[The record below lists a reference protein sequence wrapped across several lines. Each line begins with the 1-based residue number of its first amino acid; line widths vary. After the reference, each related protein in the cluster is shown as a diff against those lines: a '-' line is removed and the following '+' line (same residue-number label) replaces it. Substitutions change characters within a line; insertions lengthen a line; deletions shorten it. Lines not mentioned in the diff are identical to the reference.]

1 MLDCIKS
8 FCTENIVLYMNT
20 DSSPIIVKSPDD
32 DSLVQ
37 LVLPIKTY

>member
-1 MLDCIKS
+1 MLDSLKS
-8 FCTENIVLYMNT
+8 FETESVTLYMNN
-20 DSSPIIVKSPDD
+20 DNSPIIIKSSED

>member
-8 FCTENIVLYMNT
+8 FETDKITLYMNN
-20 DSSPIIVKSPDD
+20 DSSPIIVRSIDD